1 MFKEQLLQH
10 YQTEYNLLE
19 AAQSVLK
26 NWEERGDGSVD
37 FRCIEILEAWCIL
50 SRASFEEMAL
60 EKLAIE
66 AAMEADRMKSKEQD
80 LPPLLTAEER
90 SALVRKRLVDNLG
103 KRKAKK
109 PGNKKPGRKRENCMT
124 CGTKLTGKQR
134 KFCSHKCGVDHH
146 NAKRRK

>member
-19 AAQSVLK
+19 AAQAVLK
-26 NWEERGDGSVD
+26 NWEQRGDGSVD
-37 FRCIEILEAWCIL
+37 FRCIEVLEAWCIL

-66 AAMEADRMKSKEQD
+66 AAMEADRVKAKEED
-80 LPPLLTAEER
+80 LPPLLSAEER

-103 KRKAKK
+103 KRKA
-109 PGNKKPGRKRENCMT
+109 KKPGRKRENCMT

-134 KFCSHKCGVDHH
+134 KFCSHKCGVAHH
-146 NAKRRK
+146 NAQRRK